1 VGSPAPAGLWRFPLE
16 IDASGIVTVDT
27 STRLAQ
33 PPAGTDTIH
42 QPPAGPHCVSIGA
55 K

>member
-1 VGSPAPAGLWRFPLE
+1 LWRFALD
-16 IDASGIVTVDT
+16 IQGGQVIVD
-27 STRLAQ
+27 SSARLAQ
-33 PPAGTDTIH
+33 PAAGTDTIH